1 VPSPP
6 PILIRGARVTLRPLR
21 MDELDASWATRKRL
35 HETDPT
41 VMPVLPRYE
50 ALRERFE
57 RSGVMREGTVDLAID
72 VGGRRIGEIQT
83 YVPPTRAIESGTYEV
98 GIMIDDPAQRGKGI
112 GTEATRIMVGW
123 LFAERGAQR
132 VNMPTVRGN
141 TAMRTVLER
150 LGFTAGQTVRELGQ
164 EFLLYSVT
172 RDAWSIR
179 AATRLA

>member
-1 VPSPP
+1 MPSPQR
-6 PILIRGARVTLRPLR
+6 IVIRGERVTLRPLR

-41 VMPVLPRYE
+41 VMPVLPRHE

-57 RSGVMREGTVDLAID
+57 RSGVMRDGAVDLAID

-83 YVPPTRAIESGTYEV
+83 YVPPTRAIEPGTYEV
-98 GIMIDDPAQRGKGI
+98 GIMIDDAAERGRGI
-112 GTEATRIMVGW
+112 GTEATRLMVGW
-123 LFAERGAQR
+123 LFAEHGAQR
-132 VNMPTVRGN
+132 VNMPTAAGN

-150 LGFTAGQTVRELGQ
+150 LGFSASQTVRELGQ

-172 RDAWSIR
+172 RDAWTMR
-179 AATRLA
+179 AATRLP